1 MKLCVTNTQRT
12 TEHSYIAAAAPA
24 AASTVFLLCTKE
36 CQLPATFNSYIL
48 LLLLNSFFNRHIY
61 MYSFPFLLS
70 VSLTVGVPL
79 KAKLYGNKKKRIPVG
94 GYDLFSVA
102 ENTFR
107 LFCPLSQQFS
117 AFLVHISYVGRIG
130 REITLIFN

>member
-1 MKLCVTNTQRT
+1 
-12 TEHSYIAAAAPA
+12 
-24 AASTVFLLCTKE
+24 
-36 CQLPATFNSYIL
+36 
-48 LLLLNSFFNRHIY
+48 

-102 ENTFR
+102 ENTPFVSFIHYPKSFLHFSFIFR
-107 LFCPLSQQFS
+107 
-117 AFLVHISYVGRIG
+117 A
-130 REITLIFN
+130 